1 MNLTEE
7 LDITD
12 EDIINAKGSVMKYR
26 AIYLDSIK
34 DSKYSII
41 KTDNLFKEFIN
52 NFHQYKDANLTLT
65 ADELKA
71 LRDYQITGVKWL
83 YNLDKCSFGGIL
95 ADEMGLGKTIQL
107 IYYIK
112 QMLKEDNT
120 FKFLIVVPTSLLY
133 NWDREFEKFAPDIP
147 VKIVNGIKTKR
158 QDLIENTNKNVYIT
172 TYGLLR
178 EDIEYYE
185 KITIMLLY

>member
-12 EDIINAKGSVMKYR
+12 EDIIKAKGSVMKYR

-65 ADELKA
+65 ADELKT

-107 IYYIK
+107 IY
-112 QMLKEDNT
+112 
-120 FKFLIVVPTSLLY
+120 
-133 NWDREFEKFAPDIP
+133 
-147 VKIVNGIKTKR
+147 
-158 QDLIENTNKNVYIT
+158 
-172 TYGLLR
+172 
-178 EDIEYYE
+178 
-185 KITIMLLY
+185 